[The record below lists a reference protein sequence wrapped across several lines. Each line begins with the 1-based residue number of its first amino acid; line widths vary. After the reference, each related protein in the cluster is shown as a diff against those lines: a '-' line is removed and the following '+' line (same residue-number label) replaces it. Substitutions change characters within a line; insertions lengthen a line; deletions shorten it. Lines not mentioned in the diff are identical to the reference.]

1 MNEHEQLI
9 SWRNSLGLSTN
20 GMAAYLGVPIQTYSK
35 WEKGERQPPAAA
47 RKLFDV
53 LRLVQILA
61 PQVHDQLINAA
72 LGTVSRELV

>member
-1 MNEHEQLI
+1 MNEQLI
-9 SWRNSLGLSTN
+9 TWRATLGLSVN
-20 GMAAYLGVPIQTYSK
+20 GMAAYLGVPVNTYTK

>member
-1 MNEHEQLI
+1 MNEQLTT
-9 SWRNSLGLSTN
+9 WRATLGLSVN
-20 GMAAYLGVPIQTYSK
+20 GMAAYLGVPVNTYTK

-53 LRLVQILA
+53 LRLVQVLA